1 MDISNPPKHKN
12 SLLYKITGNRL
23 KKPSYLLGTMHM
35 ICGENFY
42 LQEKVLKALNKCSI
56 YYMEV
61 DLGSAQQLRSMQQ
74 KIPAIAD
81 ISGELSVSEKNEL
94 DHLLQ
99 NQFGLSLDEARQ
111 EPPIMLINRMA
122 MDAIDCDDVRVVEM
136 ELLKIAQKNDLKT
149 AGLETALEQLKI
161 AQKVF
166 TGKEILKQLKAA
178 AAYKAAFGKMVEA
191 YRSENLQELAMLV
204 TDKRFMS
211 KRAFNILV
219 INRNKRWSKAIPL
232 LIESQS
238 AFIAVGAGHLPG
250 EQGLLQL
257 LVENGYSVNPVY
269 R

>member
-1 MDISNPPKHKN
+1 MKSSKHKN
-12 SLLYKITGNRL
+12 SLLYKITGNGL

-35 ICGENFY
+35 ISGEDFY
-42 LQEKVLKALNKCSI
+42 LQEKVLKAMKKCSI

-61 DLGSAQQLRSMQQ
+61 DLGSAQQLQLMAQ
-74 KIPAIAD
+74 KMPAMTD
-81 ISGELSVSEKNEL
+81 ISEGLSISEKEDL
-94 DHLLQ
+94 DNLLQ
-99 NQFGLSLDEARQ
+99 NQFGLSLNEARQ
-111 EPPIMLINRMA
+111 LPPIMLINRMA
-122 MDAIDCDDVRVVEM
+122 TDAIDSDDVRMVEM
-136 ELLKIAQKNDLKT
+136 ELLKIAQEKDLKT

-166 TGKEILKQLKAA
+166 TGKEILRQLKSAG
-178 AAYKAAFGKMVEA
+178 AYKAAFGKMVKA

-204 TDKRFMS
+204 ADERFMS
-211 KRAFNILV
+211 KKAFNILV
-219 INRNKRWSKAIPL
+219 IKRNQRWAKAIPL

-257 LVENGYSVNPVY
+257 LIEKGYTVNPVY

>member
-1 MDISNPPKHKN
+1 MSSSKHKN
-12 SLLYKITGNRL
+12 SLLYKISGNGL
-23 KKPSYLLGTMHM
+23 KKPSYLVGTMHM
-35 ICGENFY
+35 VSGEGFY
-42 LQEKVLKALNKCSI
+42 LKEKVLKALNKCSI

-61 DLGSAQQLRSMQQ
+61 DLGSAQQVQLMGQ
-74 KIPAIAD
+74 KLLVMAD
-81 ISGELSVSEKNEL
+81 ISEGLSTSEKEDL

-111 EPPIMLINRMA
+111 QPPVMLINRMA
-122 MDAIDCDDVRVVEM
+122 TEAIDGDDVRVVEM
-136 ELLKIAQKNDLKT
+136 ELLKIAQDNDLKT

-166 TGKEILKQLKAA
+166 TGKEILRQLKSAD
-178 AAYKAAFGKMVEA
+178 AYKAAFAKMVKA
-191 YRSENLQELAMLV
+191 YHSENLQELAMLV
-204 TDKRFMS
+204 TDERFMS
-211 KRAFNILV
+211 KKAFNILV
-219 INRNKRWSKAIPL
+219 INRNKRWAKAIPL

-257 LVENGYSVNPVY
+257 LVEKGYSVNPVY